1 MNLNEKI
8 ACEFEGMDGSDWI
21 RLKRP
26 DSINTGCGE
35 ANHSVIYIFLEII
48 FNLVIFK

>member
-35 ANHSVIYIFLEII
+35 TNHSLLFTFFLKLFLI
-48 FNLVIFK
+48 